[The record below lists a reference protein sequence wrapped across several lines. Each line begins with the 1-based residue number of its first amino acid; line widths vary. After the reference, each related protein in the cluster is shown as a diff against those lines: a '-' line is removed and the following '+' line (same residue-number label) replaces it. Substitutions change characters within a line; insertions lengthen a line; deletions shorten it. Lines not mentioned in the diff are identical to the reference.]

1 MVRSVN
7 SSSVCSISDENI
19 VAVHYTHAT
28 ATFAASF
35 LLRLARLLYALTFL
49 SPLAVADTICSP
61 NECNL
66 NDIREQVETLASLMS
81 ESEICHTERSS
92 ISTDTIVAS
101 SG

>member
-1 MVRSVN
+1 MVGPVN
-7 SSSVCSISDENI
+7 SSSVCSISDENV

-35 LLRLARLLYALTFL
+35 LLRLARLLYVLPFL
-49 SPLAVADTICSP
+49 SPLAVADTIRSP

-81 ESEICHTERSS
+81 ESEIRDTERFST
-92 ISTDTIVAS
+92 STDTIVAS

>member
-1 MVRSVN
+1 MVGSLN
-7 SSSVCSISDENI
+7 SLSVCPISNENS

-35 LLRLARLLYALTFL
+35 LLRLARLLYVLSFF
-49 SPLAVADTICSP
+49 SPLAVADIICSP

-81 ESEICHTERSS
+81 ESEIR
-92 ISTDTIVAS
+92 
-101 SG
+101 